1 MPKAAPPLEIPPRDK
16 RQLRN
21 WTQSR
26 NIPAGLAQ
34 RARIVLLAGHGLA
47 NAEIAERTGV
57 SRPTVILWRNR
68 YASGGPGA
76 LEDKPRSGRPRRI
89 DPLEIVVRTLEPP
102 PARLG
107 VTHWSSRLLAKELG
121 ISNATVATA
130 WQDYDLQ
137 PWRSQTFKFSAD
149 PQLEAKVRDI
159 VGLYLNPPENA
170 VVVCIDEKTQIQA
183 LNRTAP
189 ILPIRPGLPEKATCD
204 YVRNGTTTLFAALEV
219 ATGKVTDTCYPR
231 HRNTEFLKIPQ
242 AGREAIP
249 PPRPAR
255 HLRQLR
261 HPQAPQRQGL
271 AGEEPSDHPAF
282 HPDVRVVAEHGGDL
296 LRHHHPAGHPP
307 RLLRLSPRADRRDP
321 PVHRW
326 LERPLRAVHLDQ
338 ARRRDP
344 RQSHP

>member
-16 RQLRN
+16 RRLRA

-68 YASGGPGA
+68 YAEGGLGA
-76 LEDKPRSGRPRRI
+76 LEDQPRSGRPKRI
-89 DPLEIVVRTLEPP
+89 DPLEIVIRTLEPP

-107 VTHWSSRLLAKELG
+107 VTHWSSRLLAAEMG
-121 ISNATVATA
+121 ISNATVATV

-137 PWRSQTFKFSAD
+137 PWRSQTFKFSTD

-170 VVVCIDEKTQIQA
+170 VVVCVDEKTQIQA

-189 ILPIRPGLPEKATCD
+189 ILPIRPGLPEKATHD
-204 YVRNGTTTLFAALEV
+204 HGRHGT
-219 ATGKVTDTCYPR
+219 
-231 HRNTEFLKIPQ
+231 
-242 AGREAIP
+242 
-249 PPRPAR
+249 
-255 HLRQLR
+255 

-271 AGEEPSDHPAF
+271 AGEEPADHLAL
-282 HPDVRVVAEHGGDL
+282 HADVRIVAEPGGDL

-307 RLLRLSPRADRRDP
+307 RLLRLGPGADRRDP
-321 PVHRW
+321 PVHRR
-326 LERPLRAVHLDQ
+326 LERPLPALYLDQ